1 MRPAATLA
9 ALFATLSVVTLV
21 LGLLGVFENAPGVW
35 PEGWRVLVLVHAML
49 AGLLG
54 YYVSKTSRSL

>member
-9 ALFATLSVVTLV
+9 GTFATLSVVTLL

-35 PEGWRVLVLVHAML
+35 PEGWRVLVLVHALL
-49 AGLLG
+49 AGSLG
-54 YYVSKTSRSL
+54 YYVVKTSRAG

>member
-9 ALFATLSVVTLV
+9 ALFAVLSVTTFLLGV
-21 LGLLGVFENAPGVW
+21 LGLFEGAPGVW
-35 PEGWRVLVLVHAML
+35 PEGWPVLVVVHALL

-54 YYVSKTSRSL
+54 YYVTKTS